1 MFIPSGEWVIILKR
15 NLWGYIKD
23 FLHSL
28 RFRIMVTMLIIGI
41 LPMLVIE
48 HNVVK
53 KYRESISEN
62 RTIEIQGY
70 LNQIAS
76 KIADKNQY
84 IYADGFAAQNELY
97 TLSDI
102 YDSRML
108 IVNNQM
114 QIIADSYFYEEGK
127 ILISDSVVT
136 ALSTGR
142 QTVVR
147 KNQIVE
153 IVVPIIN
160 SQNKVLGVIVAD
172 VNDAEFIINVKESSN
187 ELFVVRILLFLCIF
201 VLSVMVSGMLV
212 SPVKS
217 ITEAIEKFTEGH
229 NISVNDDTYSE
240 ISKLSIAFNKLFGR
254 MSKID
259 ESRQEFVSNVSH
271 ELKTPLTSIKVLAD
285 SLNSQKDVPTELYRE
300 FMEDITNEID
310 RENKIIEDL
319 LALVRM
325 DKTASSLNVS
335 RVNINTLIESVL
347 KRLSPLAE
355 KDNIE
360 ITYKSYRTVDADVD
374 EVKFSLM
381 LTNLVENAI
390 KYNKAD
396 GWIKVSLNADYK
408 YFYVQVED
416 SGIGIEPQQQ
426 EKVFERFYRVDKT
439 RSRQTGGTGLG
450 LAIAKSTVVMHNGSI
465 KLESRENEGSKF
477 LIRIPLS
484 FSGGGNL

>member
-1 MFIPSGEWVIILKR
+1 
-15 NLWGYIKD
+15 
-23 FLHSL
+23 
-28 RFRIMVTMLIIGI
+28 MVTMLIIGI

-84 IYADGFAAQNELY
+84 IYSGGFVAQNELY

-127 ILISDSVVT
+127 ILISDSVIRS
-136 ALSTGR
+136 LSTGR

-160 SQNKVLGVIVAD
+160 NRNGVLGVIVAD
-172 VNDAEFIINVKESSN
+172 LNDAEFLVNVKESSN
-187 ELFVVRILLFLCIF
+187 ELFVVRILLFLLIF

-285 SLNSQKDVPTELYRE
+285 SLNSQEDVPTELYRE

-325 DKTASSLNVS
+325 DKTASSLNIS
-335 RVNINTLIESVL
+335 KVNINMLIESVL

-416 SGIGIEPQQQ
+416 SGIGIEPEQQ

-465 KLESRENEGSKF
+465 KLESKENEGSKF

-484 FSGGGNL
+484 FSGGGNS